1 VPSDAEN
8 IIELLGP
15 REVIGQAIDVLML
28 RDALSRDDAFQLL
41 VLAASDSRRKVVDTA
56 ADVIEQRK
64 DD

>member
-56 ADVIEQRK
+56 ADIIEQRK

>member
-1 VPSDAEN
+1 MPSDAEN

-56 ADVIEQRK
+56 ADIIEQRK